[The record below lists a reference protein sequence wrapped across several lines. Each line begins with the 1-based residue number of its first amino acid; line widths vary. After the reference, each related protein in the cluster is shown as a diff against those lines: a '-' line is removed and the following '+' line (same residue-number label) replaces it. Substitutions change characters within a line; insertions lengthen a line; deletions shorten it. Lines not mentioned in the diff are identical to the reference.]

1 MTGSLLP
8 HRPERKGAPD
18 REFEMVDQ
26 FQAYLLLV
34 LTALFVIIVFRVVR
48 DDHERVR
55 RWRRLGASGPTNRS
69 PPSR

>member
-1 MTGSLLP
+1 MAGSLQ
-8 HRPERKGAPD
+8 HGPERRRAPD

-34 LTALFVIIVFRVVR
+34 LTALFVIIVLRVVR

-55 RWRRLGASGPTNRS
+55 RWRRRGASGPTNRA
-69 PPSR
+69 PPYR